1 MFSKDVFKEH
11 IKDIVNLVKDKETE
25 HQIIFLKSWNEWG
38 EGNFME
44 PDLRFGKMKIEV
56 MKEALQEF
64 ENDK

>member
-1 MFSKDVFKEH
+1 MKH

-25 HQIIFLKSWNEWG
+25 HQIIFLKSWNEWS

-44 PDLRFGKMKIEV
+44 PDLRFGKMKIEA